1 MIKPSEITI
10 TQCIVHQVGNRTKGE
25 NFKLSNEVIELDN
38 DLSELL
44 KHYFLKPFV
53 NMAENYRFNHDIDMM
68 MNEVFS
74 LSANILEGQ
83 DFIENSHNI
92 AQHLYSQTRH
102 PAIRSGE
109 LFVAVLDG
117 IEFEGH
123 RFKALGLF
131 KSEQKESFLK
141 IKENQRSLGIT
152 VNIGVNIQK
161 LDKGCI
167 VLGVDYESGFKV
179 LTYENANADTE
190 YWRNDFLGIQILND
204 SYTKTKNFLSLC
216 KEYVAETLPEN
227 FSVSKADQIDYLNR
241 SVEYFKSHDTFN
253 SAEFATEVFQEPGII
268 NDFKRFGE
276 DRKQAPL
283 PLPQEGFDISA
294 QAVKSSAKH
303 FKSILKLDKNFHVY
317 IHGDRQLIER
327 GFDEEKGMNFY
338 KLYFNK
344 EH

>member
-1 MIKPSEITI
+1 MIKPDEITI
-10 TQCIVHQVGNRTKGE
+10 THCIIHQVGNRTKGE
-25 NFKLSNEVIELDN
+25 NYKLSNELTELDN

-44 KHYFLKPFV
+44 KHYFLKPFQ
-53 NMAENYRFNHDIDMM
+53 NIAENYRFNHDIDMM

-83 DFIENSHNI
+83 DFIEHSQNI
-92 AQHLYSQTRH
+92 AQHLYNQTRH
-102 PAIRSGE
+102 PAVRSGE
-109 LFVAVLDG
+109 LFVAVLEG
-117 IEFEGH
+117 IEIEGY
-123 RFKALGLF
+123 RYKAVGLF

-141 IKENQRSLGIT
+141 IRESKNSLG
-152 VNIGVNIQK
+152 VAVENGVNIQK

-167 VLGVDYESGFKV
+167 VVGTDYQDGFKV

-216 KEYVAETLPEN
+216 KDYVAETLPEN
-227 FSVSKADQIDYLNR
+227 FNVSKADQIDYLNR
-241 SVEYFKSHDTFN
+241 SVEYFKNHETFN
-253 SAEFATEVFQEPGII
+253 SADFATEVFQDPGII

-276 DRKQAPL
+276 DRKDALL
-283 PLPQEGFDISA
+283 PLQQDGFDISA
-294 QAVKSSAKH
+294 QAVKSTARY

-317 IHGDRQLIER
+317 IHGDRQMIER
-327 GFDEEKGMNFY
+327 GFDDERGMNFY

-344 EH
+344 EQ